1 MSQNILEKT
10 KEKYDEYIKRHLLI
24 IDVAIKLFNE
34 KGYKSVK
41 TAEISKGVG
50 VSEPTLYSH
59 FKSKKDLYIECSKY
73 VINEL
78 LEMYGE
84 IFKKYADNEA
94 KWIEEITRSYI
105 KYMDKNP
112 DRSMFMIQLLST
124 KSDPDFSNLMR
135 DFMTQNIETVE
146 KMLRRAESKGKLK
159 TKINIHSLAIL
170 YANTFFTA
178 SATREFSSP
187 GEILVEDHVEAIRN
201 MIRLEE

>member
-1 MSQNILEKT
+1 MSQNIIEKT
-10 KEKYDEYIKRHLLI
+10 KEKYDEYIKRHQLI

-34 KGYKSVK
+34 KGYRSVK
-41 TAEISKGVG
+41 TAEISQGVG

-73 VINEL
+73 VIDEL

-84 IFKKYADNEA
+84 IYKKYSDNESE
-94 KWIEEITRSYI
+94 WIEEISRSYI

-112 DRSMFMIQLLST
+112 DKSMFMIQLLST

-135 DFMTQNIETVE
+135 DFMVQNIETVE

-159 TKINIHSLAIL
+159 TKVNIHALAIL
-170 YANTFFTA
+170 YANIFFTV
-178 SATREFSSP
+178 SAAREFSEP
-187 GEILVEDHVEAIRN
+187 GEISGEDYIEIVRN
-201 MIRLEE
+201 MVRLEE